1 MTRNQGRA
9 GRAAA
14 VFERMEPKPPAE
26 APADPSTSTTTRST
40 PPPAKDEKKKQ
51 QIKYTVLLDVDDAVM
66 WDELAVTLLR
76 SMGKK
81 IDKSAIV
88 RTLVY
93 LATEDEGIRR
103 QLIETLK
110 REGVKA

>member
-1 MTRNQGRA
+1 MTRNSGR
-9 GRAAA
+9 GDRAAA
-14 VFERMEPKPPAE
+14 VFGRMEPKPPAE
-26 APADPSTSTTTRST
+26 APADSSTSSTTTRST
-40 PPPAKDEKKKQ
+40 PPPATDEKKQ

-81 IDKSAIV
+81 IDKSSIV

-110 REGVKA
+110 REGVKV

>member
-1 MTRNQGRA
+1 MTRNSGR
-9 GRAAA
+9 GDRAAA
-14 VFERMEPKPPAE
+14 VFGRMEPKPAAE
-26 APADPSTSTTTRST
+26 APADSSTSTTTRST
-40 PPPAKDEKKKQ
+40 PPAKDEKKQ

-81 IDKSAIV
+81 VDKSAIV

-110 REGVKA
+110 REGVKV

>member
-1 MTRNQGRA
+1 MTRNSGR
-9 GRAAA
+9 GDRAAA
-14 VFERMEPKPPAE
+14 VFGRMEPKPAE
-26 APADPSTSTTTRST
+26 APADPSPSTTTRST
-40 PPPAKDEKKKQ
+40 PPPAKDEKKQ